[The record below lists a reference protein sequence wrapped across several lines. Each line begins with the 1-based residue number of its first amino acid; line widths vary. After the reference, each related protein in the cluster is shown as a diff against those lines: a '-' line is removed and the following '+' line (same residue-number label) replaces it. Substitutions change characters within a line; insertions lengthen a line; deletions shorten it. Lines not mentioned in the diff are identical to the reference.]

1 MSRITLRLDDD
12 VTDLVDVLAKAGG
25 MTRSAWIARAIKD
38 ALGRRPDEVRDI
50 PASGGASKTLAL
62 RLPAEEMDA
71 IDLVAARAGMTR
83 AQWVKRT
90 LRWQLWTRAG
100 ELRLVPSSYRSI
112 MKIVGQVRAIGY
124 SLNQAVKAM
133 NAANRPES
141 PLLIE
146 QVAPHVIAMEGRL
159 SETIREANSTLT
171 AIVSGEVD
179 YWTGKDRAAPV
190 VNGIEP

>member
-1 MSRITLRLDDD
+1 MSRITLRLEDD
-12 VTDLVDVLAKAGG
+12 VTDLVDVLAKAAG

-38 ALGRRPDEVRDI
+38 ALGRRPDEVRDL

-62 RLPAEEMDA
+62 RFPADEMAA
-71 IDLVAARAGMTR
+71 IDMVAARAGMTR
-83 AQWVKRT
+83 SQWVKRT

-112 MKIVGQVRAIGY
+112 MKIVAQVRAIGY

-146 QVAPHVIAMEGRL
+146 QVAPHVIAMEARL

-179 YWTGKDRAAPV
+179 YWTGKDRAAPA
-190 VNGIEP
+190 GSEMPS